1 MDNINNTNIILDSL
15 AEAVVTVDK
24 DFKITFI
31 NEAAEK
37 ITGFKKEDVIG
48 KFCKHYFDSKFCEFN
63 CPIVNVLKTG
73 KNIYDRE
80 TEINCSER
88 QNLPIKLNA
97 AVLKDENNQ
106 PIGGVISFRDISV
119 MKEID
124 GFLKTESNYH
134 GIVGKNKKLKNI
146 FNLIDEISD
155 TDAPVLISGETGTGK
170 ELIANAV
177 QTVSQRKGKNYVK
190 VNCSVIPPN
199 LIVSELFGHAKGA
212 FTDAKTDRIGRF
224 EYTDGGTIF
233 LDEIC
238 DLPIEIQPQLLRIL
252 QEGTFERLGESVTR
266 HADVRIIA
274 ATNKNIEEE
283 IHTKKFREDLYYRLN
298 VITIE
303 LPPLRERKDDL
314 HLLIEYFI
322 KKYSVVYKK
331 NIKGID
337 DNTLEVLMNYN
348 FPGNIRELENIIEYA
363 VIRTKKDE
371 AICVCLL
378 PHKLR
383 KNSNCGKNTKTSSDI
398 NNNELVELLNEHKWN
413 KTKVAEVLG
422 VDRTTLWRKMKRIGI
437 E

>member
-1 MDNINNTNIILDSL
+1 MNSDKNTDTILNSL

-31 NEAAEK
+31 NEAAER
-37 ITGFKKEDVIG
+37 ITGFKKENLIG
-48 KFCKHYFDSKFCEFN
+48 KFCKNYFDSKFCEFN

-80 TEINCSER
+80 TEINCKEG
-88 QNLPIKLNA
+88 QNIPIKLNA
-97 AVLKDENNQ
+97 AVLKDEDDR

-119 MKEID
+119 LKEID
-124 GFLKTESNYH
+124 GFLKTESRYH

-177 QTVSQRKGKNYVK
+177 QTISQRKNKNYIK

-212 FTDAKTDRIGRF
+212 FTDAKADRIGRF
-224 EYTDGGTIF
+224 EYANGGTIF

-252 QEGTFERLGESVTR
+252 QEGTFERLGESITR
-266 HADVRIIA
+266 HVDVRIIA

-283 IHTKKFREDLYYRLN
+283 IYTKKFREDLYYRLN

-314 HLLIEYFI
+314 PLLIEYFI
-322 KKYSVVYKK
+322 KKYSIVYKK

-337 DNTLEVLMNYN
+337 DNSLQVLMNYN

-363 VIRTKKDE
+363 VIRTKSGE
-371 AICVCLL
+371 TICVCLL
-378 PHKLR
+378 PQKLR
-383 KNSNCGKNTKTSSDI
+383 KNSNCRKNTKSTSDI
-398 NNNELVELLNEHKWN
+398 NNNELVDLLNEHKWN
-413 KTKVAEVLG
+413 KTKVAEILG

-437 E
+437 N